1 MALLSPA
8 CFAFSWHSSHTY
20 CYTMSEL
27 WETLILN
34 IWDTIC
40 TSYSGSGYFHSLS
53 WVRYFLTSPGI
64 RHLFD
69 SLGAALFLYLNI
81 GVPLAACIHV
91 YNKGTLAAL
100 KINMKSDMQKVET
113 LLPADFQFK
122 FPALL
127 KNN

>member
-1 MALLSPA
+1 M
-8 CFAFSWHSSHTY
+8 
-20 CYTMSEL
+20 
-27 WETLILN
+27 
-34 IWDTIC
+34 
-40 TSYSGSGYFHSLS
+40 
-53 WVRYFLTSPGI
+53 
-64 RHLFD
+64 FD

-122 FPALL
+122 FSALPG
-127 KNN
+127 KNGPLAKYTNFRQFSEIFR